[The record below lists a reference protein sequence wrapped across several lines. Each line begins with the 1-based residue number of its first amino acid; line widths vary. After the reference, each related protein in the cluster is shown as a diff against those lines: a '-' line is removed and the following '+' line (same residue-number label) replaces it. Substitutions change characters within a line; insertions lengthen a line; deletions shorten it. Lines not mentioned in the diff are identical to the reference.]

1 MSNSARHDR
10 NAAFETA
17 NACFGLAG
25 SVFSRVPD
33 DLCEAAKFTY
43 DNLGELFAAA
53 TNLALAIELYLKSLA
68 IATGSPVLRNHNLLE
83 LFDALP
89 QVIRESI
96 ELRFRVRM
104 DCLEKQGGSLALHL
118 AITSVPVPPPIESVP
133 VPDAESLNVRGVLA
147 AEKDAFKTWRYM
159 YESGPEFPAHFSLEY
174 GRLGVIAN
182 TLQDHFGT
190 KPR

>member
-1 MSNSARHDR
+1 MSNPPQYAR
-10 NAAFETA
+10 NAAFQTA

-25 SVFSRVPD
+25 SIFSRVPD
-33 DLCEAAKFTY
+33 DLSEAAKFTY
-43 DNLGELFAAA
+43 DNLGEIFAAA

-68 IATGSPVLRNHNLLE
+68 IATESPVLRTHNLLE

-89 QVIRESI
+89 PVLRESI

-104 DCLEKQGGSLALHL
+104 ECVNKQERAAALELV
-118 AITSVPVPPPIESVP
+118 ITSTPTPPVMKSVP
-133 VPDAESLNVRGVLA
+133 ILDPNPLDLRGVLN
-147 AEKDAFKTWRYM
+147 AEKDAFRTWRYM
-159 YESGPEFPAHFSLEY
+159 HEAGPKIPAYFSLEY